1 MECDFLMQK
10 VIMLIS
16 IITEGHR
23 PKIES
28 NQRPPS
34 VLCGIS
40 GVFVQGLLT
49 CFSAY
54 LFSSTILS
62 VSCCLIELC
71 KVVVLQENK
80 EIQDQVILVHQT
92 VAYKSSNI

>member
-34 VLCGIS
+34 VLCEIS
-40 GVFVQGLLT
+40 GVFVQGNSPVFQLICLV
-49 CFSAY
+49 A
-54 LFSSTILS
+54 LF
-62 VSCCLIELC
+62 C
-71 KVVVLQENK
+71 Q
-80 EIQDQVILVHQT
+80 
-92 VAYKSSNI
+92 

>member
-34 VLCGIS
+34 TLFEIS
-40 GVFVQGLLT
+40 GVFVQGTRDTSPVFQRICLVALL
-49 CFSAY
+49 C
-54 LFSSTILS
+54 
-62 VSCCLIELC
+62 
-71 KVVVLQENK
+71 Q
-80 EIQDQVILVHQT
+80 
-92 VAYKSSNI
+92 